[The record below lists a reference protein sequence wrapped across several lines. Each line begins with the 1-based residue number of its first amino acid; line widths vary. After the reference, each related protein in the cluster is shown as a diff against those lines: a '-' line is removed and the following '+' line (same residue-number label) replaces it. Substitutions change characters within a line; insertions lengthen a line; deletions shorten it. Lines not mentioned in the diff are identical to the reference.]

1 MARAWT
7 VLRGRAPQFAVG
19 APLYYLSIIFG
30 EKERKMEELSLEMD
44 NGLGIFWDLLLSR
57 GPEEELSAAP
67 KSIIKSSKISNS

>member
-1 MARAWT
+1 
-7 VLRGRAPQFAVG
+7 
-19 APLYYLSIIFG
+19 
-30 EKERKMEELSLEMD
+30 MEELSLEMD